1 MPQIPTPFIISQAI
15 EIMSTIIN
23 VNARPNP
30 ASQPIEVGRVST
42 IDAILSV
49 TEA

>member
-1 MPQIPTPFIISQAI
+1 MTSQAI
-15 EIMSTIIN
+15 EIIRPIIN
-23 VNARPNP
+23 VKASPNP